1 MRFVC
6 RRYGFSIQEF
16 LDLTISQLDGLLTPD
31 DDGEGIE
38 IHSVE
43 ELESLLEGID

>member
-6 RRYGFSIQEF
+6 RRYKFTVKEF
-16 LDLTISQLDGLLTPD
+16 LQLTTSQLDGLLTPD

-43 ELESLLEGID
+43 ELESLLEEID